1 MPAGKEEEQMARP
14 TRRRLLAILVG
25 VAAALA
31 LGTQPALAAP
41 PPNDDFDNAIVIPTL
56 PFQDTQDTT
65 DATTAPDDPD
75 CVGRAHTVWYRF
87 IPTTDATIVA
97 NTAGS
102 NYDTTLSAYTGTR
115 GSLIQIAC
123 NDDAIGLQSR
133 IQFDVTAGTTYHLMA
148 GSFDDSPGGSL
159 VLTVQELPPPMALSV
174 DLAPTGSVNRRGV
187 ATLHGTLTCSR
198 PGAIDLTVG
207 LRQRV
212 SIGFAGTTV
221 DCDGTERW
229 RLQVVG
235 ETGRFRPGDAFGL
248 AVARFQD
255 PARGEVV
262 TDRDDGTVRLRR

>member
-1 MPAGKEEEQMARP
+1 MARP

-31 LGTQPALAAP
+31 LGAQPALAAP
-41 PPNDDFDNAIVIPTL
+41 PPNDDFDNAIVIAAL

-65 DATTAPDDPD
+65 EATTAPDDPD

-87 IPTTDATIVA
+87 TPAADATIVA
-97 NTAGS
+97 HTDGS

-115 GSLIQIAC
+115 GSLTQIAC

-148 GSFDDSPGGSL
+148 GSFDETPGGTL

-187 ATLHGTLTCSR
+187 ATLRGTLTCSR
-198 PGAIDLTVG
+198 AGAIDLTVG

-212 SIGFAGTTV
+212 RQGVSIGFAGTTI

-229 RLQVVG
+229 RLRVLG
-235 ETGRFRPGDAFGL
+235 ETGGFQPGRAFGL
-248 AVARFQD
+248 AIARFED
-255 PARGEVV
+255 PVRLEVV
-262 TDRDDGTVRLRR
+262 TDRDDGTVRLRRP

>member
-1 MPAGKEEEQMARP
+1 MARP

-41 PPNDDFDNAIVIPTL
+41 PPNDDFDNAIVIPAL

-65 DATTAPDDPD
+65 EATTAPDDPD

-87 IPTTDATIVA
+87 TPTVDATIVA
-97 NTAGS
+97 HTAGS
-102 NYDTTLSAYTGTR
+102 DYDTTLSAYTGTR
-115 GSLIQIAC
+115 GSLTQIAC

-133 IQFDVTAGTTYHLMA
+133 IQIDVTAGTTYHLMA
-148 GSFDDSPGGSL
+148 GSFDDSPGGTL
-159 VLTVQELPPPMALSV
+159 VLTVQELPPPMQLSV

-207 LRQRV
+207 LRQRE
-212 SIGFAGTTV
+212 SIGFAGTTI

-229 RLQVVG
+229 RVRVVG
-235 ETGRFRPGDAFGL
+235 ETGGFRPGRAFGL
-248 AVARFQD
+248 AVARFED
-255 PARGEVV
+255 PARMEVV